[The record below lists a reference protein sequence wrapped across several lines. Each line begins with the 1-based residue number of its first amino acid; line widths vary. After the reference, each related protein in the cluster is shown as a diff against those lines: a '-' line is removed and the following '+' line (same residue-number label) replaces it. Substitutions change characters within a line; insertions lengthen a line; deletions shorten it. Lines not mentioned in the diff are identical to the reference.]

1 MTARSSQPPDQSRRA
16 SASARERPRRRR
28 GQSQTGAGGC
38 DLAADGGEALL
49 RPNMGNAEGGRWK
62 GGKRPRPAVR
72 RPVRV
77 DAGGGASP
85 VPHRPP
91 GGEKK
96 KKWVIGTRRACPLAP
111 AGCSER
117 ARHGES
123 VTFSQVTRQ
132 AVFAIDLQGVYS
144 GVTIM
149 GHGWLLIV
157 GPSDWQQGRAR
168 GVQPVRPNRT
178 SDS

>member
-1 MTARSSQPPDQSRRA
+1 MAAEYVRNTLICYIILQAKKKKVAGGWIETLEGNDSKVPGGTLTARSSQPPDQSRRA

-91 GGEKK
+91 GGRRKK
-96 KKWVIGTRRACPLAP
+96 KNG
-111 AGCSER
+111 
-117 ARHGES
+117 
-123 VTFSQVTRQ
+123 
-132 AVFAIDLQGVYS
+132 
-144 GVTIM
+144 
-149 GHGWLLIV
+149 
-157 GPSDWQQGRAR
+157 
-168 GVQPVRPNRT
+168 
-178 SDS
+178 